1 MKLLRLQNISVH
13 YGPFKALHNIEMN
26 AKEGELVVLLG
37 ANGAGKSTIFRTI
50 SGLTKPSEG
59 TITFVDKKI
68 DGLSPDRLVK
78 HGIVQCPEGRKL
90 FPQMT
95 VSENLLMGGY
105 IYRNKKQKMKE
116 NLEEVYQLFPILK
129 EKQGSPAGS
138 LSGGQQQMVAIG
150 RALMSKPQ
158 LLLLD
163 EPSIGLAPLIVEQM
177 FDVIR
182 TINKSGTTI
191 LLAEQNASAALRI
204 ADRGY
209 VIENGVIVLEGT
221 NEDLFANDEIR
232 KAYIGA

>member
-37 ANGAGKSTIFRTI
+37 ANGAGKSIIFRTI

-105 IYRNKKQKMKE
+105 IH
-116 NLEEVYQLFPILK
+116 
-129 EKQGSPAGS
+129 
-138 LSGGQQQMVAIG
+138 
-150 RALMSKPQ
+150 
-158 LLLLD
+158 
-163 EPSIGLAPLIVEQM
+163 
-177 FDVIR
+177 
-182 TINKSGTTI
+182 T
-191 LLAEQNASAALRI
+191 
-204 ADRGY
+204 RG
-209 VIENGVIVLEGT
+209 IENEK
-221 NEDLFANDEIR
+221 EANFSIHSRTYDVDR
-232 KAYIGA
+232 LQWDKSDSR